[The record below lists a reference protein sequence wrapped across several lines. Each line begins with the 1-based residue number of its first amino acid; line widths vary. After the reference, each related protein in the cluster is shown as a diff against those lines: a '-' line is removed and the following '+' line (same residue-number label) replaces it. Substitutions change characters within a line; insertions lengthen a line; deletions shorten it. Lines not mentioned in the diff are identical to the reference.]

1 MDVPQSRTFAIHY
14 FFNYHRA
21 VYQLRLSDI
30 HIRITT
36 MPSQRVILITGAS
49 GGIGRQCAV
58 SLSNA
63 FPSSSQ
69 PEELVLVLS
78 GRREAELKAT
88 AEACREG
95 TVTEVAIGDVSSEE
109 DVQRMFATVKEKYG
123 RLDML
128 FNVSPA

>member
-1 MDVPQSRTFAIHY
+1 
-14 FFNYHRA
+14 
-21 VYQLRLSDI
+21 
-30 HIRITT
+30 